1 MAVTG
6 LNLWIRELGEQDGE
20 TCGSI
25 QTMDGVVQ
33 KDGRM
38 VIYEENNVCGSKE
51 NC

>member
-25 QTMDGVVQ
+25 QTMTASRVPDQAGLL
-33 KDGRM
+33 DM
-38 VIYEENNVCGSKE
+38 TSCGK
-51 NC
+51 